1 MTGMNS
7 LLAVIHSTST
17 CASGHYVM
25 LLNNVNYCFRFPF
38 NFAHVIQANNLV
50 LAICVQKV
58 A

>member
-25 LLNNVNYCFRFPF
+25 LNNVNYCFRFPF

-50 LAICVQKV
+50 LSICVQKV